1 MEKKR
6 AWRLIVIGLLVVF
19 CVLYVIPTFVGAK
32 SMPGWYPFAKEL
44 NYGLDLKGGL
54 ELRYGV
60 DYKKAVMEYVR
71 DMMLRTEEHIAQKVN
86 NLEPDQDPTPEE
98 MVALK
103 LRVQMEVTAFDT
115 LTVTTTDEEI
125 LPYLASKY
133 VSEKLDNR
141 FERID
146 GPDGTYL
153 FRMRDTELE
162 FIKKRVV
169 EQTLSIIRKRVDA
182 FGLVEPDVRKNGD
195 SNIDVQLPGITGDQM
210 DMVRDKIGQTARL
223 TFRIVDDKT
232 DFFAQPDVQEAFK
245 AYKAS
250 AGDKAKSL
258 EMTTWDGRTQVKAY
272 RKSEVLGF
280 TRVLHS
286 RKLISD
292 DHLVGYYEVEEKG
305 DTGAIQQNY
314 FRSEYLWAEVKVS
327 GDHLTRAAVYYKQS
341 GEPYVSL
348 EFNSAG
354 AKLFEE
360 VTSEHVKENMAVM
373 LDDDINSAPVI
384 NEAITGGRAQ
394 ITLGGARSPQEML
407 QEAQNLT
414 TVLTHGA
421 YKAPVHKI
429 HDHQVG
435 PSLGKDTIQAGVIS
449 FMVGSILVIIFM
461 LLYYRGAGVVANIA
475 LLLNILFVLTVL
487 VTMNAALTLPG
498 IAGIILTVG
507 MAVDAN
513 VIIYERIREELRAG
527 KTPRMAIETGYEKA
541 FWTIVDAQ
549 VTTALAAIILL
560 NFTSGPIYGFAVTLL
575 IGIVSS
581 IFTALYITRLIF
593 FWMLDKRIIREK
605 VSI

>member
-19 CVLYVIPTFVGAK
+19 CMLYTLPTFVGVK
-32 SMPGWYPFAKEL
+32 NMPSWYPFTKEL

-60 DYKKAVMEYVR
+60 DYKKAVMENVR
-71 DMMLRTEEHIAQKVN
+71 DMMLRIEEHIALKVN
-86 NLEPDQDPTPEE
+86 DLEPDETPTPEE
-98 MVALK
+98 LVALK
-103 LRVQMEVTAFDT
+103 LRLQIEVSAFDT

-125 LPYLASKY
+125 LPYLATKY
-133 VSEKLDNR
+133 INEKLDAR

-153 FRMRDTELE
+153 FRMKDTEIE
-162 FIKKRVV
+162 SIKKRVV

-182 FGLVEPDVRKNGD
+182 FGLVEPDVRKNGET
-195 SNIDVQLPGITGDQM
+195 NIDVQLPGVSKDQM
-210 DMVRDKIGQTARL
+210 DMVREKIGQTARL

-232 DFFAQPDVQEAFK
+232 DFFAQPEVQEAFK
-245 AYKAS
+245 KYKAS
-250 AGDKAKSL
+250 AGDKARGL
-258 EMTTWDGRTQVKAY
+258 EMVTWDGRKQIKAI

-280 TRVLHS
+280 VRRLHMM
-286 RKLISD
+286 KLISD
-292 DHLVGYYEVEEKG
+292 DHIIGYFEVDEKG
-305 DTGAIQQNY
+305 DTGAIQQTY

-384 NEAITGGRAQ
+384 NEAISGGRAQ
-394 ITLGGARSPQEML
+394 ITLGGSRSPQEIL
-407 QEAQNLT
+407 QEAQSLV

-435 PSLGKDTIQAGVIS
+435 PSLGKDTIRAGVLSFIVGS
-449 FMVGSILVIIFM
+449 VLVILFMVF
-461 LLYYRGAGVVANIA
+461 YYRGSGIIATIA
-475 LLLNILFVLTVL
+475 LFLNVLFVLTIL
-487 VTMNAALTLPG
+487 VTLNAALTLPG

-527 KTPRMAIETGYEKA
+527 KNPRVSIETGYEKA

-581 IFTALYITRLIF
+581 IFTALYITRMIF
-593 FWMLDKRIIREK
+593 SWMLNKRIIQER